1 MESSRSRGRERG
13 RDREKGALHL
23 PNCPPRVYL
32 SIIFLSFSV
41 LLYFSLDFFTYFWII
56 LTRYG
61 TLHSLTHSL
70 RVCICVSFPLWAFHV
85 LLRLYKHQIA
95 VPTLR
100 CYLLMIFILFCV
112 FDAIFI
118 WLFVHLSI

>member
-1 MESSRSRGRERG
+1 M
-13 RDREKGALHL
+13 HL
-23 PNCPPRVYL
+23 RNCPPRVYL

-41 LLYFSLDFFTYFWII
+41 LLHFFLDFFTYFWII

-61 TLHSLTHSL
+61 ALHSLTFSL
-70 RVCICVSFPLWAFHV
+70 PARVCIFVSFALWAFYV